1 MVSTKRVSKRMNRPN
16 VKRAGPI
23 SITKSESVLVLSVNL
38 GSVLIKGVSEPPTA
52 KSNQERDGGEMLR
65 SSASSLLRPRR
76 FSSLADGSFGGDA
89 SSSVSEKIA
98 FAVLFE
104 RLPVVIPKTD
114 PVVYAVQ
121 ELSLQVS
128 MEAAGI
134 VGGTLM
140 RSWERRMQG

>member
-1 MVSTKRVSKRMNRPN
+1 
-16 VKRAGPI
+16 
-23 SITKSESVLVLSVNL
+23 
-38 GSVLIKGVSEPPTA
+38 
-52 KSNQERDGGEMLR
+52 MLR

-98 FAVLFE
+98 VAVLFE

-134 VGGTLM
+134 VGGALM